1 MKLLVAGGAG
11 YLGSVLIPR
20 LLDRGYDVDVVELFW
35 FGNHL
40 PNQVGIL
47 NKDIFHL
54 SVEDLKPYDQVIFLA
69 GLSNDPMAEYSPSK
83 NFVLNAAAPAYL
95 GYIAKI
101 AKVKRYIYASSCS
114 VYGYTE
120 NELYDETRPVGSSY
134 PYGISKLQGEQAA
147 LQLTNDEFS
156 VICLRKGTISGYSPR
171 MRLDLIVNT
180 MFKTALR
187 DGVITV
193 NNPSIWR
200 PILSIEDA
208 ATAYIR
214 AVEANAKISGVF
226 NLASGNY
233 TVGEVADVVRSRIE
247 DRLDV
252 RINLNIR
259 HVQDFRNYKVSVDKA
274 ANVLSFHPT
283 GDVKSIVDNLIENVS
298 KFQDWDNPL
307 YSNILTFKE
316 LDTKV
321 EVPAMVVCTMNIAVI
336 GANGQLGSDV
346 VSAFAES
353 QDTVDS
359 MTHAEIE
366 IGKLESVRTRLEKSR
381 PAIVVNTAAM
391 HHVENC
397 ERDPEQA
404 YSINATGVRNL
415 ALVTRDLGVPLIH
428 VSTDYVFDGK
438 KNAPYVEDDAP
449 LPLNVYGN
457 SKLAGEYHARTIN
470 PRHFVLRTS
479 ALYGKHPCRAK
490 GGRNFVDLMLELAR
504 TRDRVRVVNDEF
516 VSPTPTIDLAR
527 EIVCLSRTD
536 AYGLYHASSENSCS
550 WYEFAE
556 EIFSLAG
563 VDVKLEAA
571 APGEFPAK
579 APRPRYSV
587 LENRELKSIGLNLF
601 TSWKVGLQRY
611 LLESGI
617 AAPAAR

>member
-40 PNQVGIL
+40 PNQVGVL

-54 SVEDLKPYDQVIFLA
+54 TVEDLKPYDQVIFLA

-147 LQLTNDEFS
+147 LQLTNDQFS

-180 MFKTALR
+180 MFKTALC
-187 DGVITV
+187 DGLITV

-214 AVEANAKISGVF
+214 AVEANAEISGVF

-247 DRLDV
+247 ERLGV
-252 RINLNIR
+252 RINLCIK
-259 HVQDFRNYKVSVDKA
+259 HIQDFRNYKVSVRKA

-283 GDVKSIVDNLIENVS
+283 GSVKSIVDDLIENRN
-298 KFQDWDNPL
+298 KFQDWDNPT
-307 YSNILTFKE
+307 YSNIQMFKQLE
-316 LDTKV
+316 TAV
-321 EVPAMVVCTMNIAVI
+321 EVPAMV
-336 GANGQLGSDV
+336 GA
-346 VSAFAES
+346 
-353 QDTVDS
+353 
-359 MTHAEIE
+359 
-366 IGKLESVRTRLEKSR
+366 R
-381 PAIVVNTAAM
+381 
-391 HHVENC
+391 
-397 ERDPEQA
+397 
-404 YSINATGVRNL
+404 
-415 ALVTRDLGVPLIH
+415 
-428 VSTDYVFDGK
+428 
-438 KNAPYVEDDAP
+438 
-449 LPLNVYGN
+449 
-457 SKLAGEYHARTIN
+457 
-470 PRHFVLRTS
+470 
-479 ALYGKHPCRAK
+479 
-490 GGRNFVDLMLELAR
+490 
-504 TRDRVRVVNDEF
+504 
-516 VSPTPTIDLAR
+516 
-527 EIVCLSRTD
+527 
-536 AYGLYHASSENSCS
+536 
-550 WYEFAE
+550 
-556 EIFSLAG
+556 
-563 VDVKLEAA
+563 
-571 APGEFPAK
+571 
-579 APRPRYSV
+579 
-587 LENRELKSIGLNLF
+587 
-601 TSWKVGLQRY
+601 
-611 LLESGI
+611 
-617 AAPAAR
+617 